1 MGRGTI
7 FMLYGNEETCLL
19 RSIVLTTM
27 PVFSRLGKI
36 CEGSEGQRTMQR
48 TCGTRSSPARRFH
61 GGRRLTRHA
70 HGGLLVRLVLDEAA
84 YLRLGEIQAVSPPV
98 GD

>member
-1 MGRGTI
+1 MFPHKPLCFYG
-7 FMLYGNEETCLL
+7 FMDS
-19 RSIVLTTM
+19 RKHVLTTL
-27 PVFSRLGKI
+27 PVFHESGRSVKRA
-36 CEGSEGQRTMQR
+36 QRTMQR
-48 TCGTRSSPARRFH
+48 TCGMRSSPARFH